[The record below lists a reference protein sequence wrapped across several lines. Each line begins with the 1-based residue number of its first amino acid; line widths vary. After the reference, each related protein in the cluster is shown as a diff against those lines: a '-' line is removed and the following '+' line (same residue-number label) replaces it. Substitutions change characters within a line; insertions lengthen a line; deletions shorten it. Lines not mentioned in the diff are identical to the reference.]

1 LAHIQLSTPED
12 VARVGRD
19 HLYVAWTFAWMNVA
33 TGYDMT
39 VIPFIEKIHGNSDQE
54 LHAPGSFYEANA
66 YPVRAVQDAGGITA
80 AGSDAPVET
89 RDPRPFVNLAHAIT
103 RRNPGGKALN
113 AAEDLKV
120 DEAIDAYTING
131 ARMLGIDKDA
141 GSLEVGKSADFIVLD
156 RDIVQLA
163 ADGRADDI
171 AKTRVMQTWF
181 RGKQVYAQPAER

>member
-1 LAHIQLSTPED
+1 MLPAASP
-12 VARVGRD
+12 RGRGAKSGGD
-19 HLYVAWTFAWMNVA
+19 AY
-33 TGYDMT
+33 TGDNT
-39 VIPFIEKIHGNSDQE
+39 V
-54 LHAPGSFYEANA
+54 PGGDTN
-66 YPVRAVQDAGGITA
+66 RAVQDAGGVTA

-113 AAEDLKV
+113 AAQDLTV

-131 ARMLGIDKDA
+131 ARMLGIDEDA
-141 GSLEVGKSADFIVLD
+141 GSLDVGKSADFIVLD

-171 AKTRVMQTWF
+171 AKTRVKQTWF
-181 RGKQVYAQPAER
+181 RGKQVYPLRGTLNAER

>member
-1 LAHIQLSTPED
+1 
-12 VARVGRD
+12 
-19 HLYVAWTFAWMNVA
+19 
-33 TGYDMT
+33 
-39 VIPFIEKIHGNSDQE
+39 
-54 LHAPGSFYEANA
+54 
-66 YPVRAVQDAGGITA
+66 
-80 AGSDAPVET
+80 VET

-113 AAEDLKV
+113 AAEDLNV
-120 DEAIDAYTING
+120 DESIDAYTING

-181 RGKQVYAQPAER
+181 RGKQVYGQAGN